1 MLLARDVVHAQVVA
15 SVVLDPVQM
24 AVEVVVNHVLHNV
37 VLTDALVAVDR
48 VPDHAL
54 DTAGVNAPLIALAIV
69 VVVVAHAVV
78 KRVAVDVQHV
88 QMRVPVVVQVVAQVH
103 ALEVATV
110 AVLVRAGDAPVVPDV
125 PIHAVM
131 HV

>member
-24 AVEVVVNHVLHNV
+24 AVEVVVDHVLHNV

-54 DTAGVNAPLIALAIV
+54 DTAGVNAPLIALAIISLCN
-69 VVVVAHAVV
+69 
-78 KRVAVDVQHV
+78 
-88 QMRVPVVVQVVAQVH
+88 PLT
-103 ALEVATV
+103 ALLACIWFGINGNIAIISLY
-110 AVLVRAGDAPVVPDV
+110 AVLYVVFSIIDIMV
-125 PIHAVM
+125 
-131 HV
+131 